1 MKQII
6 TLSFICL
13 ILTLP
18 CCAMPGGKTDRPQA
32 GTQTGS
38 DSIQAQLERTL
49 DEEFRLWYPLSVDT
63 LDGGY
68 FSDINYKWEIEG
80 RQHKMIV
87 TQARHIWSL
96 ANAAMFKR
104 EYRRLLPFA
113 AHGVRFLRDRM
124 WDREFGGFFNLVDR
138 RGEPVA
144 ENGSS
149 NKTAYGNAFAI
160 YGLATYYKAS
170 GDTGALSLA
179 LETYR
184 WLEKNSYD
192 TLYQGYFQFL
202 SREGVPFPGGY
213 NGVPP
218 KDQNSMIH
226 LMEAYT
232 ALYDVWPDSVLKVRL
247 ASMLHLVRDIITN
260 DKGYMNLFFQRDW
273 TPVSHR
279 DAGDTPSRAQY
290 ELDHVS
296 FGHDVETSYL
306 MMEAS
311 QGLGLRDD
319 TTTLRVAKKKVD
331 FALQHGW
338 DPEHGG
344 LFDGGDTRITGGHV
358 AILRDTKEWWAQ
370 AEALNTF
377 LMMSMLYP
385 LDTLKYYARFADQ
398 WTYCKD
404 YLLDGE
410 HGGWYWGGLDKAPAN
425 RRAPK
430 GSIWKAD
437 YHTSR
442 SMVNC
447 IRRLRNMFHGRVRF
461 DPVNRNATPGARK
474 LLDYLYDV
482 TGRNIIAGHHNS
494 AFRKDLFPDRVRELT
509 GKLPEIWGCDF
520 INYYRRGNGEEVVRA
535 AREKY
540 REGYIITLMWHAG
553 RPLDDP
559 PFGWKESIQAK
570 LTDRQWEELTTP
582 GTPLNARW
590 IRQVDTVASY
600 LNDLKA
606 LGVPVLWRPYH
617 ESNGVWFWWGN
628 RKGEHGSAKLYRM
641 MFDRFVN
648 VHHLDNLIWVWDPNA
663 PRRLFN
669 DEAYA
674 YEEYFP
680 GRDCVDVLAAD
691 VYHSDFKQS
700 HHDELFELGGGKVIA
715 LGEVGEVPAPVVLT
729 MQPLWAWFMIW
740 SDFVNSH
747 NTPEQI
753 RGLYDDPRTLSHG
766 EGIRDR

>member
-1 MKQII
+1 MTAFPI
-6 TLSFICL
+6 LSL
-13 ILTLP
+13 LLMLP
-18 CCAMPGGKTDRPQA
+18 CCAIPGGKANNPQGGG
-32 GTQTGS
+32 GTVS
-38 DSIQAQLERTL
+38 DSIAAQLERTL
-49 DEEFRLWYPLSVDT
+49 DDELRLFYPLSVDT
-63 LDGGY
+63 LYGGY
-68 FSDINYKWEIEG
+68 FSDINYRWELDG
-80 RQHKMIV
+80 RQDKMIV

-104 EYRRLLPFA
+104 AYRRLLPFA
-113 AHGVRFLRDRM
+113 AHGYRFLRDRM

-138 RGEPVA
+138 RGDPVGEKGA
-144 ENGSS
+144 SA
-149 NKTAYGNAFAI
+149 KTAYGNAFAI

-170 GDTGALSLA
+170 GDTGALDLA

-192 TLYQGYFQFL
+192 SLNHGYFQFL
-202 SREGVPFPGGY
+202 SREGRPFPEGLH
-213 NGVPP
+213 GVPP

-232 ALYDVWPDSVLKVRL
+232 ALYDVWPDSILKVRL
-247 ASMLHLVRDIITN
+247 ASLLQIVRDTITN
-260 DKGYMNLFFQRDW
+260 DRGYMNLFFRRDW

-279 DAGDTPSRAQY
+279 DAGGPASRADY
-290 ELDHVS
+290 ELDHIS
-296 FGHDVETSYL
+296 FGHDVETAYL

-311 QGLGLRDD
+311 QGLGMRDD
-319 TTTLRVAKKKVD
+319 TTTLRIAKKKVD

-338 DPEHGG
+338 DAEHGG
-344 LFDGGDTRITGGHV
+344 IFDGGDTRSTGEHV
-358 AILRDTKEWWAQ
+358 AIVRDTKEWWAQ

-385 LDTLKYYARFADQ
+385 RDGRNYYEKFTVQ
-398 WTYCKD
+398 WDYCRN
-404 YLLDGE
+404 YVIDGD
-410 HGGWYWGGLDKAPAN
+410 HGGWHWGGLDKAPGN
-425 RRAPK
+425 RNAPK
-430 GSIWKAD
+430 GTIWKAD

-442 SMVNC
+442 SMINC
-447 IRRLRNMFHGRVRF
+447 IRRLRDMFHGRMHF

-474 LLDYLYDV
+474 LLDYLYGIS
-482 TGRNIIAGHHNS
+482 GRNIIAGHHNS
-494 AFRKDLFPDRVRELT
+494 AARKDLFPDRVKELT
-509 GKLPEIWGCDF
+509 GKLPEIWGSDF
-520 INYYRRGNGEEVVRA
+520 INYYRKGNAEGIVRA
-535 AREKY
+535 AGEKY

-559 PFGWKESIQAK
+559 PFGWKESIQGK
-570 LTDRQWEELTTP
+570 LTDQQWEELTTP

-617 ESNGVWFWWGN
+617 ESNGVWFWWGS
-628 RKGEHGSAKLYRM
+628 RKGENGSAKLYRM

-648 VHHLDNLIWVWDPNA
+648 VHHLDNLIWVWDANA
-663 PRRLFN
+663 PRRLFH

-680 GRDCVDVLAAD
+680 GLDSVDVLAAD

-700 HHDELFELGGGKVIA
+700 HHDELLDLGRGKVIA

-729 MQPLWAWFMIW
+729 LQPLWTWFMIW

-747 NTPEQI
+747 NTPLQI
-753 RGLYDDPRTLSHG
+753 RSLYEDPRTLSHG
-766 EGIRDR
+766 EVAGDR